1 MYLKS
6 ILSMAT
12 NKFFKSLLFT
22 LTIAVSLFGFCVENS
37 LAYPVFAQQGYSNPR
52 AANGKLA
59 CANCHLNQKAIEIE
73 APQAVLPNSVFEI
86 EVKVPYDTSR
96 QQIGANG
103 KKADLNVGGIVILP
117 SGFKLAPKNQI
128 PEEVKVKN
136 KGVFISPYSTEFDNI
151 LVVGPIAGKKHQELI
166 FPVVAPDPEKDSN
179 VKYLTYPLYAGG
191 NRGRGQVYPT
201 GEKSNINSFG
211 ALQAGQIS
219 AIDITEKGESNIT
232 IVSSNGTETT
242 QTVPKGL
249 VLLVKQG
256 DVVKTEQALNIDPNV
271 GGFGQEETEIVLQ
284 KSARIIGYL
293 AFCFSVLL
301 TQVLLIL
308 KKKQFEKVQAAELN
322 F

>member
-1 MYLKS
+1 
-6 ILSMAT
+6 MAT

-22 LTIAVSLFGFCVENS
+22 LTIAISVFGFSIENS
-37 LAYPVFAQQGYSNPR
+37 FAYPVFAQQGYSNPR

-73 APQAVLPNSVFEI
+73 APQAVLPNSVFEV
-86 EVKVPYDTSR
+86 EVKVPYDTTR

-117 SGFKLAPKNQI
+117 KGFKLAPKNQI
-128 PEEVKVKN
+128 SEEVKAKN

-166 FPVVAPDPEKDSN
+166 FPVVAPDPQKDSN

-201 GEKSNINSFG
+201 GEKSNVNTFG
-211 ALQAGQIS
+211 AVQAGQIS
-219 AIDITEKGESNIT
+219 EITTTEKKESNIT
-232 IVSSNGTETT
+232 IVSSDGTSTS
-242 QTVPKGL
+242 QIVPAGL
-249 VLLVKQG
+249 QLVVKAG
-256 DVVKTEQALNIDPNV
+256 DVVKTDQALNIDPNA

-284 KSARIIGYL
+284 KPERIIGYL

-301 TQVLLIL
+301 TQILLIL

>member
-1 MYLKS
+1 
-6 ILSMAT
+6 MAT

-22 LTIAVSLFGFCVENS
+22 LTIAISVFGFSIENS
-37 LAYPVFAQQGYSNPR
+37 VAYPVFAQQGYSNPL

-73 APQAVLPNSVFEI
+73 APQAVLPNAVFEI
-86 EVKVPYDTSR
+86 EVKVPYDTTR

-103 KKADLNVGGIVILP
+103 AKADLNVGGIVILP
-117 SGFKLAPKNQI
+117 KGFKLAPKNQI
-128 PEEVKVKN
+128 SQEVKQKN

-166 FPVVAPDPEKDSN
+166 FPVVAPDPEKSSD

-211 ALQAGQIS
+211 AVQAGQIS
-219 AIDITEKGESNIT
+219 EINTTAKNESDITIIN
-232 IVSSNGTETT
+232 SNGTSTS
-242 QTVPKGL
+242 QIVPAGL
-249 VLLVKQG
+249 VLTVKQG
-256 DVVKTEQALNIDPNV
+256 DIVKTDQPLNIDPNV
-271 GGFGQEETEIVLQ
+271 GGFGQEETELVLQ
-284 KSARIIGYL
+284 KPARIIGYL

-301 TQVLLIL
+301 TQILLIL